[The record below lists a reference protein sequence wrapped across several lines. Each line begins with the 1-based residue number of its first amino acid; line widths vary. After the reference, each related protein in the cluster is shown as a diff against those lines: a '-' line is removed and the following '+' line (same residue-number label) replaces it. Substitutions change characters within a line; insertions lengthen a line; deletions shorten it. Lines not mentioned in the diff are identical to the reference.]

1 MQELL
6 EKLGIDWRLLLAQA
20 LNFLVILFILK
31 KTAYGP
37 LIKLL
42 RERRERVEQGIRDAD
57 RAAEQL
63 KDSEKIF
70 SEKIAEAEKKSSMIL
85 MDAEKAAKE
94 KEELYLSETKEK
106 EKRILDS
113 AEKKA
118 AYIEESSREKVYQEA
133 VELVKN
139 AVEKIAER
147 DAERIDNSL
156 IAQAVAEAKKM
167 KI

>member
-20 LNFLVILFILK
+20 LNFLVILFVLK

-37 LIKLL
+37 LMKLL

-70 SEKIAEAEKKSSMIL
+70 SDKVAEAEKRSSTIL
-85 MDAEKAAKE
+85 MDAERAAKE
-94 KEELYLSETKEK
+94 KEELYLSETREK
-106 EKRILDS
+106 ERRILDS

-118 AYIEESSREKVYQEA
+118 AHIEESSREKVYEEA
-133 VELVKN
+133 VELVKS
-139 AVEKIAER
+139 AVEKIAGQ
-147 DAERIDNSL
+147 DAERIDNTL